1 MEYFFR
7 IDHETNDRKFK
18 MTEIITSIF
27 SDHNV
32 MKVKINKKKKTGKFT
47 NTQKLNNSLLSN
59 KQVKE
64 IGGKI
69 EKFETNDN
77 GNTTYLW
84 DAAKAVLRGK
94 FMTINISTL
103 RSKNNPK

>member
-47 NTQKLNNSLLSN
+47 NT
-59 KQVKE
+59 
-64 IGGKI
+64 
-69 EKFETNDN
+69 
-77 GNTTYLW
+77 
-84 DAAKAVLRGK
+84 
-94 FMTINISTL
+94 
-103 RSKNNPK
+103 